1 MREIRIISLRLENF
15 KGVNAAQ
22 HDWAGASMEVHGDN
36 GTGKSTLADAAAWC
50 LFGKDM
56 RGRKDFCITPMDND
70 GNEQHGLT
78 VSVEMWLLVKDE
90 DAPAMTYRL
99 RRSYT
104 EKYSVTPDGGRRLSG
119 HTTKCEVDGAPR
131 KVSEYDQTVAD
142 IIGDQTTY
150 RCVTD
155 PAYFCGTMPAENRR
169 EMLLRMAGG
178 EQSDQE
184 VARGNADWEKMLA
197 VADKRSLEQLR
208 KDTVAARNKATN
220 EMERTDAAIEQTRKL
235 MPQEKDWGAME
246 KALEDIRKR
255 QAGIDRELADR
266 DARMKAGQDARLKE
280 RARIGE
286 MKSRMQDMEA
296 EQRRKAQEARN
307 AAMEEHDRM
316 ASAIRA
322 LEKEIAQSRNDLE
335 YQAAR
340 SRQTNEYAG
349 EMKKQLDYMRKHW
362 EEENEKQYDGS
373 TVCPTCGQPLP
384 QEMMDK
390 AMATW
395 NTAHAQELE
404 SLARMGRDKA
414 EEYQKLTEDLAKS
427 LNQEKEIAGKID
439 KLMESLD
446 EKRKE
451 YARHMVPQEKPV
463 EQTQEMKDLAAEI
476 QKAEEAL
483 AASAE
488 EGSCPA
494 AGLTD
499 ERKALE
505 EKAQAVTAEL
515 AMREVIRTHMDAL
528 ERLDHK
534 STELGQEKARCLW
547 LLDTLASF
555 QREKTRLV
563 EEKVN
568 GMFSTMT
575 FRLYESTLDGAQN
588 SVCVPLVDGVPFD
601 AANSAARMNAGLEA
615 ADIIGRSLGVK
626 APIWIDNAEG
636 NRNIRKTRAQEIRLR
651 VTADPVLTER
661 PVE

>member
-1 MREIRIISLRLENF
+1 
-15 KGVNAAQ
+15 
-22 HDWAGASMEVHGDN
+22 
-36 GTGKSTLADAAAWC
+36 
-50 LFGKDM
+50 
-56 RGRKDFCITPMDND
+56 MDND

-78 VSVEMWLLVKDE
+78 VGVEMVLEVKDE
-90 DAPAMTYRL
+90 DEPAMTYRL

-104 EKYSVTPDGGRRLSG
+104 EKYSVTPDGGRSLSG

-155 PAYFCGTMPAENRR
+155 PAYFCGTMPAESRR

-197 VADKRSLEQLR
+197 VAGKRSLEQLR
-208 KDTVAARNKATN
+208 KDTVAAKNKATS

-296 EQRRKAQEARN
+296 DQRRKAQEAKN

-349 EMKKQLDYMRKHW
+349 GMKKQLDYMRKHW

-414 EEYQKLTEDLAKS
+414 EEYQKLTEDLTKS
-427 LNQEKEIAGKID
+427 LDQEKEIAGKID

-483 AASAE
+483 SASAE
-488 EGSCPA
+488 EGGSPDT
-494 AGLTD
+494 GLTD

-528 ERLDHK
+528 ERLYHK

-575 FRLYESTLDGAQN
+575 FRLYESTLEGAQN
-588 SVCVPLVDGVPFD
+588 SVCIPLVDGVPFD

-636 NRNIRKTRAQEIRLR
+636 NRNIRKTGAQEIRLR

>member
-1 MREIRIISLRLENF
+1 
-15 KGVNAAQ
+15 
-22 HDWAGASMEVHGDN
+22 
-36 GTGKSTLADAAAWC
+36 
-50 LFGKDM
+50 
-56 RGRKDFCITPMDND
+56 
-70 GNEQHGLT
+70 
-78 VSVEMWLLVKDE
+78 
-90 DAPAMTYRL
+90 
-99 RRSYT
+99 
-104 EKYSVTPDGGRRLSG
+104 
-119 HTTKCEVDGAPR
+119 
-131 KVSEYDQTVAD
+131 
-142 IIGDQTTY
+142 
-150 RCVTD
+150 
-155 PAYFCGTMPAENRR
+155 
-169 EMLLRMAGG
+169 
-178 EQSDQE
+178 
-184 VARGNADWEKMLA
+184 
-197 VADKRSLEQLR
+197 
-208 KDTVAARNKATN
+208 
-220 EMERTDAAIEQTRKL
+220 
-235 MPQEKDWGAME
+235 
-246 KALEDIRKR
+246 
-255 QAGIDRELADR
+255 
-266 DARMKAGQDARLKE
+266 
-280 RARIGE
+280 
-286 MKSRMQDMEA
+286 
-296 EQRRKAQEARN
+296 
-307 AAMEEHDRM
+307 
-316 ASAIRA
+316 
-322 LEKEIAQSRNDLE
+322 
-335 YQAAR
+335 
-340 SRQTNEYAG
+340 
-349 EMKKQLDYMRKHW
+349 
-362 EEENEKQYDGS
+362 
-373 TVCPTCGQPLP
+373 
-384 QEMMDK
+384 MMDK

-427 LNQEKEIAGKID
+427 LDQEKEIARKID

-494 AGLTD
+494 ADLTD

-588 SVCVPLVDGVPFD
+588 SVCIPLVDGVPFD

-636 NRNIRKTRAQEIRLR
+636 NRNIRKTMAQEIRLR